1 MTQNRLYFGYGS
13 NLDWNDWVQYCEK
26 KSAHPDGLKEREP
39 AWLVGHHLKFHY
51 HSRGRK
57 GGAADV
63 VPINDRHATPGALFD
78 VDPDAWS
85 TLVAKEGAPNY
96 YEEKDVLVIDS
107 NGRLREAITF
117 VVCDERIK
125 PDFQRPTEVY
135 HGLIHN
141 GLRERGLP
149 VKGLEMA
156 MQHAFDTPTINHL
169 FVYGTLMSGQK
180 RFTQLEPFLLS
191 QHDATVQ
198 GQLHH
203 LGGYPGMKLGD
214 GMVHGQLMEL
224 NRVEAC
230 LERMDSIEGF
240 LGFGRNDSLF
250 DRTIVHVE
258 TEQGRVWA
266 WTYVY
271 AGDVGDESIIEDGR
285 WR

>member
-26 KSAHPDGLKEREP
+26 NNANPNGLKEREP

-63 VPINDRHATPGALFD
+63 VPINEFHATPGALFD
-78 VDPDAWS
+78 VDERAWS
-85 TLVAKEGAPNY
+85 TLVAKEGAPWY
-96 YEEKDVLVIDS
+96 YEEKNVLVIGSD
-107 NGRLREAITF
+107 GQLHDAVTF
-117 VVCDERIK
+117 VVCDDRIK
-125 PDFQRPTEVY
+125 PDFQRPTDGY
-135 HGLIHN
+135 HGLIHD
-141 GLRERGLP
+141 GLRHRGLSTT
-149 VKGLEMA
+149 GLDMA
-156 MQHAFDTPTINHL
+156 MQHTFDTPTINHL

-180 RFTQLEPFLLS
+180 RFNQLKSYVLS
-191 QHDATVQ
+191 QHAASVR
-198 GQLHH
+198 GHLHH
-203 LGGYPGMKLGD
+203 LGDYPGMKLGD
-214 GMVHGQLMEL
+214 GMVHGQLMKIDD
-224 NRVEAC
+224 VEAC

-258 TEQGRVWA
+258 TEQGHVWA
-266 WTYVY
+266 WTYLY
-271 AGDVGDESIIEDGR
+271 AGDVDDESIINDGR

>member
-26 KSAHPDGLKEREP
+26 NNANPNGLKEREP

-63 VPINDRHATPGALFD
+63 VSINDYHATPGALFD

-107 NGRLREAITF
+107 NGRLREAVTF
-117 VVCDERIK
+117 VVCHEKIK
-125 PDFQRPTEVY
+125 PDFQRPTDVY

-214 GMVHGQLMEL
+214 GMVHGQLLEL
-224 NRVEAC
+224 DNVEEC